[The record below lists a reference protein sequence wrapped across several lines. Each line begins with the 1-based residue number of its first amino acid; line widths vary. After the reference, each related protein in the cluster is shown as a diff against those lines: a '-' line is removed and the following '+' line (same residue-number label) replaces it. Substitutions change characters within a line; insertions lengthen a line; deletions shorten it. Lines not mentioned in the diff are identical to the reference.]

1 MNEHEFA
8 LFAEGKAHIEE
19 LERIYPMNAKLKAFH
34 KRLWMGICKLRRS
47 GALNI
52 TDEQFAI
59 LAAPQGGGTPKTPP
73 DED

>member
-8 LFAEGKAHIEE
+8 LCAECKAHIEE

-34 KRLWMGICKLRRS
+34 KRLWRGICKLRRS

-59 LAAPQGGGTPKTPP
+59 LAAPQGGGTNK
-73 DED
+73 DEED